1 MTEADLSPE
10 LGTRLARALA
20 YDPEEPLSD
29 FRNLL
34 ALVWKHL
41 NLPPPTPVQYDLAR
55 HLQFGPRRS
64 IIEAFRGV
72 GKSWIT
78 AAFVCWLLLRDPNL
92 NILVVSASKQRS
104 DDFSTF
110 CSRLIQEMG
119 VLRHLRPK
127 PGQRFSKLAFDVGP
141 AGAAH
146 APSVKS
152 MGITGQLT
160 GSRGDVIIADDVEVP
175 SNSMT
180 QGLRDRLSEAVKEFD
195 SILKPGGAV
204 IFLGTPQ
211 LDMSLYN
218 LLPGRGY
225 SLVAWPARYPRPEIA
240 QRLGDRLAESI
251 REALADDPGLATAC
265 DGRGAPVDPERFS
278 DDDLRER
285 EASYGRS
292 GFALQFMLDTTLSD
306 SERFPLKVSDM
317 IVHEIDLR
325 HGPETIVWSTNPKYR
340 LPELPNAAMDGDSFH
355 SPAALQGD
363 YIPYQGKVM
372 VIDPSGRG
380 SDETAYAVA
389 YFLNGNIFIPEA
401 GGVAGGYSES
411 TLTALARIAKKH
423 AVNAIVVESNFG
435 DGMFSELLK
444 PYLRRIYPVTVEPLN
459 NTQQK
464 EVRII
469 DTLEPVMNQHRLIV
483 DPSVIQRDFES
494 VQSLPAEKQAQY
506 MLVYQLT
513 RVTKERGAL
522 RHDDRLDA
530 LAMAV
535 GYWGD
540 RMGLDQEES
549 TRKRHEERYERMMK
563 LEEEAATTGGSVHSV
578 SFSSDHSAEDDA
590 WI

>member
-1 MTEADLSPE
+1 MIDAALSPALE
-10 LGTRLARALA
+10 TRLGRALA
-20 YDPEEPLSD
+20 YDPENPLSD
-29 FRNLL
+29 FRAFLCL
-34 ALVWKHL
+34 AWKHL
-41 NLPPPTPVQYDLAR
+41 NLPQPTAVQLDIAYQ
-55 HLQFGPRRS
+55 LQYGPRRQV
-64 IIEAFRGV
+64 IEAFRGA

-78 AAFVCWLLLRDPNL
+78 AVFVVWLLYRDPQL
-92 NILVVSASKQRS
+92 NILVVSASKNRA

-110 CSRLIQEMG
+110 AQRLIHEMD
-119 VLRHLRPK
+119 VVRHLRPK
-127 PGQRFSKLAFDVGP
+127 PGQRFSKVAFDVGP
-141 AGAAH
+141 AGASH

-152 MGITGQLT
+152 LGITGQLT
-160 GSRGDVIIADDVEVP
+160 GSRADVVVPDDVEVP
-175 SNSMT
+175 NNTMT
-180 QGLRDRLSEAVKEFD
+180 QGLRDRLHEAVKELD
-195 SILKPGGAV
+195 AILKPGGMIV
-204 IFLGTPQ
+204 FLGTPQ

-218 LLPGRGY
+218 VLPQRGY
-225 SLVAWPARYPRPEIA
+225 QVTAWPARYPRPEIA

-251 REALADDPGLATAC
+251 CEALTEDPALATAC

-325 HGPETIVWSTNPKYR
+325 HGPETIVWSTNPRYK
-340 LPELPNAAMDGDSFH
+340 LVDLPNAAMDGDSFH

-363 YIPYQGKVM
+363 YIRYQGKVM

-423 AVNAIVVESNFG
+423 VVNAIVVESNFG
-435 DGMFSELLK
+435 DGMFEELLK
-444 PYLRRIYPVTVEPLN
+444 PYLRRIYPCTVEAVN
-459 NTQQK
+459 NTRQK

-483 DPSVIQRDFES
+483 DPSVIQRDYES

-513 RVTKERGAL
+513 RITKERGAL

-530 LAMAV
+530 LALAV
-535 GYWGD
+535 SYWSD

-549 TRKRHEERYERMMK
+549 TRKRHEERAERLMR
-563 LEEEAATTGGSVHSV
+563 LEAEAARSGSVHSMAYPITANDGEND
-578 SFSSDHSAEDDA
+578 FS
-590 WI
+590 W